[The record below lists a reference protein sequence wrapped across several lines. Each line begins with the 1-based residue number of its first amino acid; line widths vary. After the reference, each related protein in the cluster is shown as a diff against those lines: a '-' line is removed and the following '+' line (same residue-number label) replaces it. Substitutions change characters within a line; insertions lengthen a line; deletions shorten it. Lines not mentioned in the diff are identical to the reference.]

1 MIFLIVEARYCVKN
15 AFIGFN
21 SLFAQRGHGF
31 NQLFVADLAGM
42 NFVIRCLAK
51 RAGFIADAF
60 VLRFFGSFGNEV
72 CDYVSRKLW
81 TPMHAEE
88 SALWSLDRKDG
99 MEKAYCCFNSNARD
113 FARFGQLLLNN
124 GQWDDRQLISPA
136 YLAEAT
142 SPDTRLV
149 YKDLGKP
156 NHCYGFQYWIL
167 DYKGMKIPY
176 MRGILGQYVFTL
188 PEKNAVIVRLGHKR
202 SDTYTADQHY
212 PDDINTWLDAAMDLL
227 Q

>member
-1 MIFLIVEARYCVKN
+1 MAMTY
-15 AFIGFN
+15 
-21 SLFAQRGHGF
+21 
-31 NQLFVADLAGM
+31 
-42 NFVIRCLAK
+42 
-51 RAGFIADAF
+51 
-60 VLRFFGSFGNEV
+60 
-72 CDYVSRKLW
+72 RKLLRD
-81 TPMHAEE
+81 ER
-88 SALWSLDRKDG
+88 DRRARRKLYLPKRRDTTAG
-99 MEKAYCCFNSNARD
+99 LYRGEGYRGETQRLCIPQTMDSDARRGKRPLEPRPEGRHGKSYCCFNSNARD

>member
-1 MIFLIVEARYCVKN
+1 
-15 AFIGFN
+15 
-21 SLFAQRGHGF
+21 
-31 NQLFVADLAGM
+31 
-42 NFVIRCLAK
+42 
-51 RAGFIADAF
+51 
-60 VLRFFGSFGNEV
+60 
-72 CDYVSRKLW
+72 
-81 TPMHAEE
+81 MHAEE

-124 GQWDDRQLISPA
+124 GQWDGQQLISPA